1 MCSGVKHERVVRP
14 RELLPL
20 NRRMKTSFQIA
31 SAFPQVRS
39 LKLRLLSSWGSCW
52 YESGTN
58 RAEVRTR
65 QFWQCSGGSRK
76 RMQRRLLP
84 RASSPCLHGCKC
96 PWRSASWATRMTV
109 SPQVSIA
116 SPTSTSKALFFLNGL
131 NQCSF
136 ENEYV
141 PRVGIVAMLDKQ
153 CLNVYDMQ
161 RSRIAERIGCTNTVF
176 YPLRRGGPDAEVYV
190 RAAPLWGS

>member
-1 MCSGVKHERVVRP
+1 
-14 RELLPL
+14 
-20 NRRMKTSFQIA
+20 
-31 SAFPQVRS
+31 
-39 LKLRLLSSWGSCW
+39 
-52 YESGTN
+52 
-58 RAEVRTR
+58 
-65 QFWQCSGGSRK
+65 
-76 RMQRRLLP
+76 
-84 RASSPCLHGCKC
+84 
-96 PWRSASWATRMTV
+96 V

-176 YPLRRGGPDAEVYV
+176 YPLRRGGPMPRFTCAQPLSGVRDGVFAGAALIPEFVAGDAPS
-190 RAAPLWGS
+190 RGC